1 MWISR
6 RTHHQYRH
14 DRAKDKI
21 QQESERE
28 DVLKIQQE
36 SEREDVLKIQQE
48 SEKEVFKIQQLKE
61 GFQWARNGDD
71 DVSTTCS
78 LLIKGDWSEEEW
90 THDKCCVG
98 QDCSYKRSA
107 EVYVIAVWDDDIG
120 VGVGECRGER
130 GG

>member
-14 DRAKDKI
+14 DRAKD
-21 QQESERE
+21 
-28 DVLKIQQE
+28 KIQQE